1 MRIGVEKC
9 AHWHEVCLDGGHLP
23 AFPLFDFAEGRERPI
38 QLIHTQEE
46 PDKTVQVELRHSK
59 SMS

>member
-1 MRIGVEKC
+1 MGPL
-9 AHWHEVCLDGGHLP
+9 AQSLSAYCLAGGCLSV
-23 AFPLFDFAEGRERPI
+23 FPCSLFDFAEVRERPI
-38 QLIHTQEE
+38 QLICTREE